1 MSPRTNSPPPSSY
14 DDMDYTDY
22 RPGTSFRSSAFGQAS
37 HNNHQFYSVSPAQ
50 PSSSISSTAATTTSV
65 RNNLKREK
73 NSPKGLASVLHFP
86 LNIPRR
92 LLSSTLVQV
101 TSLTVI
107 YLFCI
112 TTVCFIFCTSYVLTF
127 YDDTRRVFRTSRVW
141 AQVKNGVR
149 DRISMLGDDWEE
161 FFQKYF
167 DGVDVNRNGHLGGK
181 TK

>member
-1 MSPRTNSPPPSSY
+1 MSPRTSSPPPSSYGSY

-22 RPGTSFRSSAFGQAS
+22 SPGTSFRSSFDQ
-37 HNNHQFYSVSPAQ
+37 HYSVS
-50 PSSSISSTAATTTSV
+50 SSQTQSNENFAAATTTT
-65 RNNLKREK
+65 RNNIRRDN
-73 NSPKGLASVLHFP
+73 NSSKGFTSTLRLP

-92 LLSSTLVQV
+92 ILSSTVVQV
-101 TSLTVI
+101 ASLTVI

-112 TTVCFIFCTSYVLTF
+112 TTVCFIFCTSYVLTL

-167 DGVDVNRNGHLGGK
+167 DGDVNKSGHLGGK
-181 TK
+181 AK